1 MASQYKLLIET
12 PDVQQFEYIVEEKNL
27 NGEKSMWIK
36 GVYMMADEVN
46 KNNRIYP
53 LQEMAQE
60 VNRYKKEMIDT
71 QRSLGELNHPTAAD
85 VNLERACH
93 MVTKLTQDRNY
104 FLGESKLL
112 SSPMGKI
119 VETLIKDGVQ
129 VGMSSRALGKL
140 NEDSGVNKVQDMRLV
155 AIDCVADPS
164 CPKAFVNGILESK
177 QWILNNSSG
186 DFEEVYEVFE
196 KSLGSLPRKQ
206 VEEFLKNQ
214 VLDFI
219 TKISR

>member
-1 MASQYKLLIET
+1 MASQYKLLVET
-12 PDVQQFEYIVEEKNL
+12 PDVHQFEYIVEEKNL

-177 QWILNNSSG
+177 QWILNNTSG

-196 KSLGSLPRKQ
+196 KNLGSLPRKQ

-214 VLDFI
+214 VLEFI

>member
-1 MASQYKLLIET
+1 MASQYKLLVET

-177 QWILNNSSG
+177 QWILNS
-186 DFEEVYEVFE
+186 DDAFEEVYEVFE
-196 KSLGSLPRKQ
+196 KNIGSLPRKQ
-206 VEEFLKNQ
+206 VEEFLKSQ
-214 VLDFI
+214 VMDFI
-219 TKISR
+219 AKISR

>member
-1 MASQYKLLIET
+1 MSSQYKLLVET

-53 LQEMAQE
+53 LQEMAKE
-60 VNRYKKEMIDT
+60 VNRYQKEMIDT

-177 QWILNNSSG
+177 QWILNNTSG